1 VHGATLVPA
10 HKIALQHKLQDAS
23 CHWSFSRNIFA
34 TQSTGTPTHSVHGAR
49 HIKAMRYFS
58 SMNVMEN
65 LHSTGTADDTVDI
78 RKTSHGTL
86 DW

>member
-1 VHGATLVPA
+1 MHPATGVSQE
-10 HKIALQHKLQDAS
+10 I
-23 CHWSFSRNIFA
+23 SFAR
-34 TQSTGTPTHSVHGAR
+34 QSTGTPTHSVHGVQ

-58 SMNVMEN
+58 SINVMEN